1 MLLFCQ
7 SCGAECAPTYRFCPR
22 CGGANLANTQPGPVA
37 SSAAIASAGISP
49 TVAVTVQPHVANPI
63 SVTAMRYA
71 GFWRRLLAY
80 VLDHVVLLAAA
91 FLVGLVIAILGLAST
106 LDSNGVDV
114 LFNIFGVVAA
124 WLYFALQESG
134 THQATL
140 GKRALGLKVFDM
152 QGQRLTFGKA
162 TGRHFGKI
170 LSALILCIG
179 FFMAAF
185 TERKQALH
193 DQLAG
198 TVVLSRGE

>member
-22 CGGANLANTQPGPVA
+22 CGGANLANTPPGSGSPAATNA
-37 SSAAIASAGISP
+37 SSGISP
-49 TVAVTVQPHVANPI
+49 TIAVSAQPQAASSVSVA
-63 SVTAMRYA
+63 AMRYA

-80 VLDHVVLLAAA
+80 VLDHVIVLSAA
-91 FLVGLVIAILGLAST
+91 FLVGFVLAVLGLASA

-114 LFNIFGVVAA
+114 FFNIFGVLAT

>member
-22 CGGANLANTQPGPVA
+22 CGGANLANTPPGPGA
-37 SSAAIASAGISP
+37 SAAAAMSAGISP
-49 TVAVTVQPHVANPI
+49 TVAVSAQSHATNPI
-63 SVTAMRYA
+63 NVTTMRYA
-71 GFWRRLLAY
+71 GFWRRLFAY
-80 VLDHVVLLAAA
+80 VLDHVIVLVAA
-91 FLVGLVIAILGLAST
+91 FLVGFVIAILGLASA
-106 LDSNGVDV
+106 LDSTGVEV
-114 LFNIFGVVAA
+114 FFNILGVVAT

-170 LSALILCIG
+170 LSALILGIG
-179 FFMAAF
+179 FLMAAF
-185 TERKQALH
+185 TQRRQALH